1 MDIVPRGLISNAHW
15 LHISF
20 LCHDSLGRFNV
31 KTDQGLNLRFSFD
44 KRIFEKIAKNSGK
57 KFGNSR
63 NLFLLQ
69 VLHFCLQPKIIGT
82 SMSSITTLSPFR
94 AESNTDIDK
103 NERISSDIRS
113 FVLTLEKLPKSDK
126 HRNSVREKIWLT
138 NILPFL
144 AKESCPWV
152 ADQATERAQ
161 TRIEVDSEVEM
172 GDEFCRGEKHQVLEP
187 AKEFSSTLNILGE
200 PNSHPSS
207 TWERMSI
214 TGGVEFGKIYVE
226 FTLRA
231 LGRREEVEENRIKRE
246 QLSSGLRCKLARKNK
261 ELEEETKGRDMDQ
274 RRGFVVAFG
283 SPQRRGR
290 GRNPIKTIGY

>member
-1 MDIVPRGLISNAHW
+1 
-15 LHISF
+15 
-20 LCHDSLGRFNV
+20 
-31 KTDQGLNLRFSFD
+31 
-44 KRIFEKIAKNSGK
+44 
-57 KFGNSR
+57 
-63 NLFLLQ
+63 
-69 VLHFCLQPKIIGT
+69 
-82 SMSSITTLSPFR
+82 MSSITTLSPFR
-94 AESNTDIDK
+94 AEFNTDIDK
-103 NERISSDIRS
+103 NERICSDIRS
-113 FVLTLEKLPKSDK
+113 FVLTLEKLPKFDK

-144 AKESCPWV
+144 AMESCPWV

-231 LGRREEVEENRIKRE
+231 LARREENEENRIKRE